1 MPAPK
6 SRFRP
11 HDPEAVHRRFEEI
24 KSRVTRR
31 MDEEWQRLT
40 RSQPREE
47 SDREEAPSLRRGSL
61 RRRA

>member
-1 MPAPK
+1 VAK

-11 HDPEAVHRRFEEI
+11 HDPDAVHRRFEEI

-40 RSQPREE
+40 RNQPREE
-47 SDREEAPSLRRGSL
+47 PEREALTVSRRSP
-61 RRRA
+61 RKRA

>member
-1 MPAPK
+1 MAR

-11 HDPEAVHRRFEEI
+11 HDPDAVHRRFEEI

-40 RSQPREE
+40 RRQPPEAPHA
-47 SDREEAPSLRRGSL
+47 EEAVAARRIPVRKG
-61 RRRA
+61 A

>member
-11 HDPEAVHRRFEEI
+11 HDPDAVHRRFEEI

-47 SDREEAPSLRRGSL
+47 PDHDEAPTIRRAAV

>member
-1 MPAPK
+1 MAKSK

-11 HDPEAVHRRFEEI
+11 HDPDAVHRRFEEI

-40 RSQPREE
+40 RAQPREE
-47 SDREEAPSLRRGSL
+47 PDRDEVPAVRRGAV